1 MAPTAQR
8 PSQATGRA
16 QQASLRAVNRS
27 LVLDLL
33 RRGGPTSRPSLAE
46 QTGLTLPTVAAI
58 VDELIAD
65 GLAVDRGAPLASA
78 RGGRR
83 PRLVEFNTRSRWVL
97 GVSIGVHRIT
107 VAVGDA
113 RGELVA
119 RLDEPTPSPAL
130 PEQVVA
136 KVAAMGRLLLRE
148 RGHADAVGVCVP
160 GLVERGSGI
169 CLAARNLGWDVVPIG
184 HMLSQALGVP
194 ALVLNAPQAAAVAER
209 IQGVSQ
215 GVEDLVWIYVGT
227 GIGAGIVCGGRLLRG
242 SRGLAGEFGHVP
254 VTSDGPPCSC
264 GRHGC
269 LEAVASGGAIVRAA
283 KAAGARYGA
292 GQSNEYGAPEVV
304 AAAAAGDALA
314 AELLSH
320 AGEVVG
326 RAAVGLLHLVNPQQ
340 MVLGGAVGEVE
351 GPFTN
356 GFRAALAGQAIPF
369 SLASTAIVCSQLG
382 DNAGVS
388 GALLVARQQSEPSLQ
403 LVMGGSS

>member
-8 PSQATGRA
+8 PAHQAAGRA

-46 QTGLTLPTVAAI
+46 LTGLTLPTVAAI
-58 VDELIAD
+58 VDDLIAG
-65 GLAVDRGAPLASA
+65 GLAIDRGAPLASA

-83 PRLVEFNTRSRWVL
+83 PRLVEFNPQARWVL

-113 RGELVA
+113 RGDLVA

-136 KVAAMGRLLLRE
+136 KVAAMGRLLLRD

-184 HMLSQALGVP
+184 HMLSEALGVP

-227 GIGAGIVCGGRLLRG
+227 GIGAGIVCAGRLLRG
-242 SRGLAGEFGHVP
+242 SRGLAGEFGHIP
-254 VTSDGPPCSC
+254 VVAEGGPPCSC
-264 GRHGC
+264 GRSGC
-269 LEAVASGGAIVRAA
+269 LEAVASGSAVVRAA
-283 KAAGARYGA
+283 RAAGARFGGA
-292 GQSNEYGAPEVV
+292 DDFGAAEVM
-304 AAAAAGDALA
+304 AAAEAGDALA
-314 AELLSH
+314 SALLAQ
-320 AGEVVG
+320 AGEAVG

-340 MVLGGAVGEVE
+340 IVLGGIVGEVE
-351 GPFTN
+351 GPFTKA
-356 GFRAALAGQAIPF
+356 FRAALVAQAIPF
-369 SLASTAIVCSQLG
+369 SAASTAIVCSQLG
-382 DNAGVS
+382 DAAGIC
-388 GALLVARQQSEPSLQ
+388 GALLVARQHSEPSLQ
-403 LVMGGSS
+403 LVMGGAS